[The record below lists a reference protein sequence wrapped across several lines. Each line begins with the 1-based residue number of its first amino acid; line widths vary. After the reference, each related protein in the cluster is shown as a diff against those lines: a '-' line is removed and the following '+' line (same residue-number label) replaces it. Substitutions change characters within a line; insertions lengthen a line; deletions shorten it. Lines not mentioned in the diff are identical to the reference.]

1 MSHPGKLGDVISLAK
16 KPGCYSPGV
25 LQGQFW
31 RNSLEI
37 LSPSAFEPA
46 GHTQPFS
53 TVRER
58 LAKDIGGRFTT
69 HVQLF
74 PENEAPPQVCIA
86 VESLS
91 HAIPW
96 TVALQAPMS
105 MGFPR
110 QEYWCGL
117 PCLPPGIF
125 LTQGANV
132 QLHFLC
138 LFHSRQIVYALSHV
152 ETVNFGGEL
161 YRKPKCCRMSGG
173 GVP

>member
-1 MSHPGKLGDVISLAK
+1 MSLIKVAPQRWIPSHCRLVCHGHSPSCTSVPPTILRL
-16 KPGCYSPGV
+16 CPGV
-25 LQGQFW
+25 LFLRVPQPAEERMHLLAIVFTYQTV
-31 RNSLEI
+31 LCM
-37 LSPSAFEPA
+37 LS
-46 GHTQPFS
+46 
-53 TVRER
+53 
-58 LAKDIGGRFTT
+58 
-69 HVQLF
+69 HVLLF
-74 PENEAPPQVCIA
+74 ATPWAVAHQAPP
-86 VESLS
+86 
-91 HAIPW
+91 
-96 TVALQAPMS
+96 S